1 MKHSM
6 STRLMSLLLT
16 IALLLSCCPFA
27 LAAEADEASEPEVIV
42 EQTEAPTEA
51 ETSGDEELP
60 PEVTSAEEEPGE
72 AEETEATGETEA
84 IGETEATGETEALEA
99 VELLETPET
108 LEAEHGVLPF
118 GLKGLP
124 EGYALS
130 QEQLDI
136 KQDMIDHDVCATTEG
151 LMPGKDY
158 VENELVVLAD
168 TQEEA
173 ELYAAAFNAEL
184 ADYGFGVAT
193 LRLTGEVTV
202 PQAVAA
208 SADKR
213 LALPAVTPNYIV
225 SLNPVEIDPSG
236 EPKDRVFASSV
247 PQTMDWDSW
256 VNGAMENPDPY
267 LENPAASNY
276 QYMHDMV
283 DSYAAWGVSTGDS
296 YVTVAVIDSG
306 VYAGHADLSGKV
318 TSVNVGIGTA
328 DQNGHGT
335 HVAGII
341 AATMDNGIGGAGI
354 APNVEILNVRVL
366 NEKGSGN
373 SATIARGIQAAVDKG
388 ADVINMSLGSYWYD
402 ANEAAKVKYAIDEDV
417 CVVAAMG
424 NDGSNTMCYPAGY
437 PGVIAVGAAD
447 RSGNRAF
454 FSNWGAWLDVSA
466 PGYQILSTSNS
477 GGYEYM
483 SGTSQATPVVSGV
496 VALYQS
502 YYWDTPARVEARL
515 KATATKAGSNLGAG
529 IVNAAKMLSEKP
541 LTPGFYIEDSDEN
554 RIDDTYRY
562 SGKPVPCDSRLWFYQ
577 YYGDQNHYIL
587 YTLDGS
593 APAVKDGAVV
603 NGIEYDWEGV
613 DLSDYAGKTITVK
626 AMQVNGLGM
635 ASKVLSKKV
644 TVQKTST
651 VQSVTV
657 NGPSKVIAGKSVQLT
672 AEVLPVDK
680 ADQGV
685 TWSIIEKSENMAAAK
700 IDAKGKLTVPKLSAG
715 EGTVT
720 VQAASKTDPEKKG
733 TLEIKV
739 VLATPVTKITL
750 DKTKLTLLAGRDQKL
765 NAAVT
770 GPEDAEL
777 SWTSNNRK
785 VATVDRYG
793 VVQALSAG
801 KATITC
807 AALDGSGKSAKC
819 TVTVTQPVTGIDIT
833 GQASIAPGASATYKA
848 AILPSNAGN
857 KAVEWRLAEGA
868 PSGITVSAKGAV
880 KVEASVATGTSFTLL
895 AVAKDGSETIGQKT
909 ITVAAKCTTLTVNAN
924 ESSIGRAP
932 GVTRNKSGV
941 ITAIG
946 LFNVDLPNTNGSENR
961 IDLSANT
968 GSAAPTI
975 LWTSSNP
982 AVVSVE
988 QSGNRVSIRA
998 EKAGTAKITAAAQD
1012 GSGKKATV
1020 TVNVTV
1026 PASSIAISAK
1036 NARMNFSEPFLAVGK
1051 SATNKAVFADTYGK
1065 PSNQKVTWSYSVK
1078 AGDINVTSYVQSQKW
1093 ISVSGGKL
1101 SVSSKMGSY
1110 VANKKLVFVTVTA
1123 TATDGTGVSGSI
1135 TYVLVKPA
1143 TKMVALTKTIS
1154 TSPYKEEAGLFAC
1167 DQWFPYNNPE
1177 NCDFI
1182 ATSSNPEVASVEFT
1196 GDTGYGYKGM
1206 PVYGVKINTCKKTG
1220 TAKITIKTVDGS
1232 NKSCSF
1238 TVKVK

>member
-1 MKHSM
+1 MKHQTF
-6 STRLMSLLLT
+6 TRLLSLLLT
-16 IALLLSCCPFA
+16 FALLLGCCPFA
-27 LAAEADEASEPEVIV
+27 FAAEADAPSEPEIIA
-42 EQTEAPTEA
+42 EQTEAPTESEA
-51 ETSGDEELP
+51 PGGVDLNPSET
-60 PEVTSAEEEPGE
+60 TSET
-72 AEETEATGETEA
+72 EETEATEATE
-84 IGETEATGETEALEA
+84 ITEATEATKATEVTEAE
-99 VELLETPET
+99 ELLGAA
-108 LEAEHGVLPF
+108 EAEPAELPY

-184 ADYGFGVAT
+184 AEYSYGVAT

-208 SADKR
+208 SADMS
-213 LALPAVTPNYIV
+213 LPLPAVSPNHIIR
-225 SLNPVEIDPSG
+225 LNPVEVDPSG
-236 EPKDRVFASSV
+236 EPKDRVSASSV

-256 VNGAMENPDPY
+256 VNGAMKNPDPY
-267 LENPAASNY
+267 LKYPAASNY

-341 AATMDNGIGGAGI
+341 AATMDNGRGGAGI
-354 APNVEILNVRVL
+354 APNVKILNVRVL
-366 NEKGSGN
+366 DEEGSGD
-373 SATIARGIQAAVDKG
+373 SATIARGIQAAVDKR
-388 ADVINMSLGSYWYD
+388 ADVINMSLGGYFYNSSYAAAVKRAVD
-402 ANEAAKVKYAIDEDV
+402 AGI

-447 RSGNRAF
+447 RSGNRAY
-454 FSNWGAWLDVSA
+454 FSNWGPWLDVSA
-466 PGYQILSTSNS
+466 PGYRILSTSKE
-477 GGYEYM
+477 GVYDYEYM

-502 YYWDTPARVEARL
+502 CYRDTPARVEARL

-541 LTPGFYIEDSDEN
+541 LTPGFYIEDSDKN

-562 SGKPVPCDSRLWFYQ
+562 SGKPVPCDSRLRFYQ
-577 YYGDQNHYIL
+577 YNGDQNYYIL

-603 NGIEYDWEGV
+603 NGIKYDWQGV
-613 DLSDYAGKTITVK
+613 GLSDYAGKTITVK

-651 VQSVTV
+651 VLGVTV

-672 AEVLPVDK
+672 AEVRPVDK

-685 TWSIIEKSENMAAAK
+685 TWSIIEKSDNMAAAT
-700 IDAKGKLTVPKLSAG
+700 IDAKGKLTVPGLSAG
-715 EGTVT
+715 QTGTVT
-720 VQAASKTDPEKKG
+720 VQAASKTAPEKKE
-733 TLEIKV
+733 TREIQV
-739 VLATPVTKITL
+739 VVAEPVTKITL
-750 DKTKLTLLAGRDQKL
+750 AQTKLTLLAGHGQTL
-765 NAAVT
+765 TATVT
-770 GPEDAEL
+770 GPEGAEL
-777 SWTSNNRK
+777 SWTSSNRK
-785 VATVDRYG
+785 VATVDKDG

-819 TVTVTQPVTGIDIT
+819 TVTVTQPVTQIDIT
-833 GQASIAPGASATYKA
+833 GQTSIAPGASATYKA
-848 AILPSNAGN
+848 AILPSKAGN

-880 KVEASVATGTSFTLL
+880 KVEASVTAGTSFTLQ

-909 ITVAAKCTTLTVNAN
+909 ITVAAKCTTLTVAAN
-924 ESSIGRAP
+924 DSAIGCAP
-932 GVTRNKSGV
+932 GVTKNKSGV

-946 LFNVDLPNTNGSENR
+946 LFNVDLPNTDGSENR
-961 IDLSANT
+961 IDLSADT
-968 GSAAPTI
+968 GSVAPTI

-988 QSGNRVSIRA
+988 QSENGVSIRA
-998 EKAGTAKITAAAQD
+998 EKAGSAKITAAAQD

-1026 PASSIAISAK
+1026 PASSIAIQGPTERMNSAK
-1036 NARMNFSEPFLAVGK
+1036 PYLACGK
-1051 SATNKAVFADTYGK
+1051 SAANKAVFADTYGK
-1065 PSNQKVTWSYSVK
+1065 PTNQKVTWSYTARIADGS
-1078 AGDINVTSYVQSQKW
+1078 DVTAYVASQKW
-1093 ISVSGGKL
+1093 ISVKNGKL
-1101 SVSSKMGSY
+1101 SVSPKMSSY
-1110 VANKKLVFVTVTA
+1110 VVNTVKTELLVTVTA

-1135 TYVLVKPA
+1135 TYSVVKPA
-1143 TKMVALTKTIS
+1143 TKMTMLTRGRTVPSGGEYVARFS
-1154 TSPYKEEAGLFAC
+1154 C
-1167 DQWFPYNNPE
+1167 DQWFPYNNP
-1177 NCDFI
+1177 NYCDFI
-1182 ATSSNPEVASVEFT
+1182 ATSSNPEVASAEITGFT
-1196 GDTGYGYKGM
+1196 EDYYKGM
-1206 PVYGVKINTCKKTG
+1206 PVYGVLFATGHKAG

-1232 NKSCSF
+1232 NKSCSI